1 MRNFTEEQNMFRG
14 SYRRFLEAEVVPHM
28 PRFREQGIV
37 DREIFQKAGE
47 QGMLMIWP
55 DEKYGGL
62 GDDDFRYEQVIIEET
77 ARANV
82 GEWFNTLHSRLVGP
96 YFHTIGNEEQRERF
110 LPKCVSG
117 ETILAV
123 AMTEPGAGS
132 DLSGM
137 KTTVKDMGDHLL
149 LNGSKTYISNG
160 INADVVIVAGHHIAE
175 GETKPANKH
184 SMTLVIVERGMEGF
198 KRGQNLKK
206 MGMPAQDTA
215 ELFFDDVF
223 IPKENVLG
231 IAGNGFVHLM
241 EGLAEE
247 RLIAGAGYI
256 ASARVAFDITRDYVM
271 ERQVFGKRLS
281 DMQNT
286 QFKMAE
292 LDTDIDIF
300 QVYIDHLVALHNK
313 GELTANMAAKAKL
326 QGSEIQW
333 RMMDEGVQFHGG
345 AGYMEEYPICGM
357 FTGSRI
363 NRILAGSSEV
373 MKLIIGREIFS
384 QKYQS
389 PLN

>member
-1 MRNFTEEQNMFRG
+1 M
-14 SYRRFLEAEVVPHM
+14 
-28 PRFREQGIV
+28 
-37 DREIFQKAGE
+37 
-47 QGMLMIWP
+47 
-55 DEKYGGL
+55 
-62 GDDDFRYEQVIIEET
+62 GDNDFRYTQIMIEEA
-77 ARANV
+77 ARANT
-82 GEWFNTLHSRLVGP
+82 GEWYSTLHSRLVGP
-96 YFHTIGNEEQRERF
+96 YFKNIGNEEQRERF

-137 KTTVKDMGDHLL
+137 KTKAKDMGDHLIL
-149 LNGSKTYISNG
+149 SGSKTYISNG
-160 INADVVIVAGHHIAE
+160 INADVVIVAGHYIPE

-184 SMTLVIVERGMEGF
+184 SMVLCIVERGMEGF

-206 MGMPAQDTA
+206 MGLPAQDTA
-215 ELFFDDVF
+215 ELFFDDVV
-223 IPKENVLG
+223 IPKKNILG
-231 IAGNGFVHLM
+231 TPGKGFYHLM

-247 RLIAGAGYI
+247 RLIAAAGYS
-256 ASARVAFDITRDYVM
+256 ASARVAFDLTREFVM
-271 ERQVFGKRLS
+271 DRKVFGGRLS

-292 LDTDIDIF
+292 LETEIEIF
-300 QVYIDHLVALHNK
+300 EVYVDHLVALHNK

-333 RMMDEGVQFHGG
+333 RMMDEGVQLHGG

-357 FTGSRI
+357 FTGARI
-363 NRILAGSSEV
+363 NRILAGSSEI
-373 MKLIIGREIFS
+373 MKLIISRDIFS

-389 PLN
+389 PLR

>member
-1 MRNFTEEQNMFRG
+1 MRNFTEEQNMFRE
-14 SYRRFLEAEVVPHM
+14 SYRRFLEKEVVPHM
-28 PRFREQGIV
+28 ERFREQGIV

-55 DEKYGGL
+55 DEKYGGM
-62 GDDDFRYEQVIIEET
+62 GDNDFRYEQIIMEET

-96 YFHTIGNEEQRERF
+96 YFKTIGNEEQRERF

-137 KTTVKDMGDHLL
+137 KSTVKDMGDHYL

-160 INADVVIVAGHHIAE
+160 INADVVIVAGHFIPE
-175 GETKPANKH
+175 GETKPENPH
-184 SMTLVIVERGMEGF
+184 SMALCIVERGMDGF
-198 KRGQNLKK
+198 ERGQNLKK
-206 MGMPAQDTA
+206 MGLPAQDTA
-215 ELFFDDVF
+215 ELFFNDVV
-223 IPKENVLG
+223 IPKNNILG
-231 IAGNGFVHLM
+231 TPGKGFYHLM

-247 RLIAGAGYI
+247 RLIAAAGYI
-256 ASARVAFDITRDYVM
+256 AAARVAFDITRDFVM
-271 ERQVFGKRLS
+271 ERKVFGKRLS

-292 LDTDIDIF
+292 LETEIEIF
-300 QVYIDHLVALHNK
+300 EVYVDHLVALHNK

-333 RMMDEGVQFHGG
+333 RMVDEGVQLHGG

-357 FTGSRI
+357 FTGARI
-363 NRILAGSSEV
+363 NRILAGSSEI
-373 MKLIIGREIFS
+373 MKLIISRDIFS
-384 QKYQS
+384 QKYKS
-389 PLN
+389 PLA